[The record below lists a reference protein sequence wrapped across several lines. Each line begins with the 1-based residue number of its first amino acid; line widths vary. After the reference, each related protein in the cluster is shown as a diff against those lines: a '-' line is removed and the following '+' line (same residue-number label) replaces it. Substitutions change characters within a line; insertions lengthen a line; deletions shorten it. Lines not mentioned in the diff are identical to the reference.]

1 MKTSV
6 QSLKSCIFPAALF
19 LVLLGVVTPCAMATT
34 ISPCPTTGTYQ
45 DLINTNANGGCS
57 ILDKVFSNFTELGTS
72 SGTPAPP
79 TLGAGNISYTLD
91 NAPAAPEFLIGFEFA
106 MSLTAGGTSG
116 NPVVSNDVK
125 ISYNV
130 AQVAGLP
137 EITSLH
143 VLETAI
149 ATGGGQ
155 ATIAE
160 TYCLGA
166 FNNTGCTSGGT
177 LTTTAAAPHMDV
189 FFAGVSQLSV
199 IKDISVASNQN
210 GGFAS
215 ISGVRNAV
223 DESGTVPEPSTFSF
237 VLTGGGALGL
247 GWLRIR
253 RRSKV

>member
-1 MKTSV
+1 M
-6 QSLKSCIFPAALF
+6 AA
-19 LVLLGVVTPCAMATT
+19 P
-34 ISPCPTTGTYQ
+34 ISPCPTIGTYQ
-45 DLINTNANGGCS
+45 DLINANVNGGCT
-57 ILDKVFSNFTELGTS
+57 ILDKLFSNFTELGTS
-72 SGTPAPP
+72 SGAPAPP
-79 TLGAGNISYTLD
+79 TLSAANISYTLD
-91 NAPAAPEFLIGFEFA
+91 NDPQAPEFLIGFEFA

-116 NPVVSNDVK
+116 NPVVTNDIK

-130 AQVAGLP
+130 NQVDNLP
-137 EITSLH
+137 LITSIH

-160 TYCLGA
+160 TYCLGS

-177 LTTTAAAPHMDV
+177 LTTTASAPHMDT
-189 FFAGVSQLSV
+189 FFAGVSKLSV
-199 IKDISVASNQN
+199 IKDISVASNQD

-223 DESGTVPEPSTFSF
+223 DESGVVPEPSTFSF
-237 VLTGGGALGL
+237 MLTGGGALGL

-253 RRSKV
+253 RRSRG

>member
-6 QSLKSCIFPAALF
+6 RYSRWWIGVAMLALAASYA
-19 LVLLGVVTPCAMATT
+19 TATT

-45 DLINTNANGGCS
+45 DLINTNANGGCTV
-57 ILDKVFSNFTELGTS
+57 LDKVFSNFTELGTS

-79 TLGAGNISYTLD
+79 TLGPGNISYTLD
-91 NAPAAPEFLIGFEFA
+91 NNPQPPEFLIGFEFA
-106 MSLTAGGTSG
+106 MSLTAGGTAG
-116 NPVVSNDVK
+116 NPVVTNDVK

-130 AQVAGLP
+130 AQIAGLP
-137 EITSLH
+137 LITSIH

-160 TYCLGA
+160 SYCLGA

-177 LTTTAAAPHMDV
+177 LTTTASAPHMDV
-189 FFAGVSQLSV
+189 FFAGVSKLSV
-199 IKDISVASNQN
+199 IKDISVASNQS
-210 GGFAS
+210 GGFAA

-223 DESGTVPEPSTFSF
+223 DETGSVPEPSTFSF
-237 VLTGGGALGL
+237 MLTGGGALGL

-253 RRSKV
+253 RRSRP